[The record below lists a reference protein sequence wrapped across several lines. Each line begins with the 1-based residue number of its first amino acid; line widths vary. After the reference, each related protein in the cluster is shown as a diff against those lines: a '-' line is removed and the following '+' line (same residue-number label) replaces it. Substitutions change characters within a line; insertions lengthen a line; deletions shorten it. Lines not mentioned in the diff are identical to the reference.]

1 MLISRITPQL
11 RTQDLESSIRFYTDT
26 VGLVLEFRY
35 ADFYAGIRAGAQVF
49 HLKQVDS
56 IDPSIAYVDD
66 EDHFHLYLGT
76 DDVAAVAERL
86 KAKGVALRQEPK
98 DTLWQTREL
107 IFLDDQG
114 HTIYVGQATQATEG
128 STN

>member
-1 MLISRITPQL
+1 MLITHITPQL
-11 RTQDLESSIRFYTDT
+11 RTRDLESSIRFYTDT
-26 VGLVLEFRY
+26 VGLALEFRY
-35 ADFYAGIRAGAQVF
+35 ADFYAGIRAGEQVF

-56 IDPSIAYVDD
+56 VDPSIAYVDD

-76 DDVAAVAERL
+76 DDVAAVADGL
-86 KAKGVALRQEPK
+86 KAKGVALQQEPK

-114 HTIYVGQATQATEG
+114 HTIYVGQATHATD
-128 STN
+128 S